1 MTATNKLFILLVTI
15 TSLSSYANLV
25 TNLEGEA
32 KVNNGYLSY
41 ITPLAHGFIIS
52 TSFSCQF

>member
-1 MTATNKLFILLVTI
+1 LLVTI

-41 ITPLAHGFIIS
+41 T
-52 TSFSCQF
+52 FSWVRVRVSVRVRVRVGVRVSI

>member
-15 TSLSSYANLV
+15 VSLSSYANLV

-32 KVNNGYLSY
+32 KVK
-41 ITPLAHGFIIS
+41 F
-52 TSFSCQF
+52 FRF